1 MFAIRNNVV
10 RAAIAVLTLVLAG
23 CGGGADVAVTVAAP
37 PRPTFIG
44 WVGSSGGDRV
54 IDGLGHLFAFFS
66 DTGCLQNFQT
76 GSENTAFCLVPGTN
90 LVNYGG
96 FHGQVANVL
105 VSDGTCHA
113 AIVDTATGNF
123 SDIELDSF
131 GREVVLTTQLHP
143 ALCVR

>member
-1 MFAIRNNVV
+1 MFVFRNNVV
-10 RAAIAVLTLVLAG
+10 PSLIAAMTLVLAG

-37 PRPTFIG
+37 PPSTFIG

-105 VSDGTCHA
+105 VSDGSCRA

-131 GREVVLTTQLHP
+131 GREIVLTTQLRP
-143 ALCVR
+143 ALCGR